1 MKSAHSIFGLLFA
14 FLLIFSA
21 SPLAAESLKDLF
33 AAATQSNQDY
43 TIYKIDL
50 ELAKL
55 KKNKGEIEAKVELDK
70 VNAQYS
76 YVSALAGYRNSVL
89 SFYNEVIDAVFA
101 AANAEL
107 DIESIGLSL
116 QNAEEDKK
124 YAESR
129 YTNGLISEEIFKEID
144 IAYKTASTDQ
154 ELSAWT
160 LKDAKDKVR
169 RVTGLE
175 WDSSL
180 IPAIPSFEA
189 NAKVEDWIGKDL
201 TYEMALL
208 SQKIQEL
215 KTASLATNT
224 SVYDRRIQET
234 ENQKAKV
241 SVSNSESDARRSY
254 ESSLSTLKNQA
265 TLLQIRADE
274 YALEELAYQ
283 DALRQYESGMIS
295 LSDKNMK
302 AIAVLAAR
310 MNLLASQKSY
320 IKSIGS
326 YLSAMGEN
334 PLGI

>member
-1 MKSAHSIFGLLFA
+1 MRYRGRFLWLSFA
-14 FLLIFSA
+14 LSLVFSA
-21 SPLAAESLKDLF
+21 SPLAAGSLGELF
-33 AAATQSNQDY
+33 TAATQSNQDY
-43 TIYKIDL
+43 SIFKIDL
-50 ELAKL
+50 ELAQL
-55 KKNKGEIEAKVELDK
+55 KKTKGEIEAKVELDRA
-70 VNAQYS
+70 NAQFNYS
-76 YVSALAGYRNSVL
+76 TALSSYRSSVL
-89 SFYNEVIDAVFA
+89 GFYNDVIDAVFA
-101 AANAEL
+101 AAVAEL
-107 DIESIGLSL
+107 DVESVGLSL

-129 YTNGLISEEIFKEID
+129 FKNGLISEEIFKEID
-144 IAYKTASTDQ
+144 IAFKTTSTDQ

-160 LKDAKDKVR
+160 LRDAKDNIR
-169 RVTGLE
+169 LVTGLE

-180 IPAIPSFEA
+180 IPEMPSFDA
-189 NAKVEDWIGKDL
+189 SAKVEDWIAKDL

-208 SQKIQEL
+208 SQKIQGL

-241 SVSNSESDARRSY
+241 SVSNAESDARRSY

-274 YALEELAYQ
+274 YSLEELAYQ

-295 LSDKNMK
+295 LSDKNVK
-302 AIAVLAAR
+302 AIAVLTAR
-310 MNLLASQKSY
+310 ENLLASQKSY

>member
-1 MKSAHSIFGLLFA
+1 MKYAHSFFGLFFA

-21 SPLAAESLKDLF
+21 SPLTAESLKDLF
-33 AAATQSNQDY
+33 TAATQSNQDY

-50 ELAKL
+50 ELAQL
-55 KKNKGEIEAKVELDK
+55 KKNKGEIEAKVELDR
-70 VNAQYS
+70 VSARYS

-89 SFYNEVIDAVFA
+89 NFYNEVIDAVFTS
-101 AANAEL
+101 ANAEL

-116 QNAEEDKK
+116 QNAEEDKR

-144 IAYKTASTDQ
+144 IAYKTALTDK

-160 LKDAKDKVR
+160 LKDAKDNLR
-169 RVTGLE
+169 RVAGLE

-180 IPAIPSFEA
+180 IPEMPSFEA

-201 TYEMALL
+201 SYEMALL

-241 SVSNSESDARRSY
+241 SVSNAESDARRSY

-274 YALEELAYQ
+274 YSLEELAYR
-283 DALRQYESGMIS
+283 DALRQYENGMIS
-295 LSDKNMK
+295 LSDKNLK
-302 AIAVLAAR
+302 AIAVLTAR
-310 MNLLASQKSY
+310 KNLLASQKSY
-320 IKSIGS
+320 LKSIGS